1 MNSVVEMKHVTK
13 RYGKIEVLKDVSLT
27 CKAGKI
33 YGLIGRNG
41 SGKTV
46 LLKSICGFV
55 LPTSGEVR
63 VQGQLVG
70 KDVDFPTD
78 IGFIIES
85 PGFLARESGLQNLMH
100 LASIREK
107 ASAEDVRQSMYTVGL
122 DPDLRKPVGKY
133 SMGMRQRLGI
143 AQAIMENPNILILD
157 EPMNGLDNQGVTDIR
172 QVLKQLTGYYP
183 AIFLSGNDGPGN
195 CGIPPHRS
203 SDGQQTPNR
212 HFEGTAQDFREGG
225 IRMAGT
231 IRPSIPVQTILK
243 AVNGE
248 TEALDAVL
256 RHYSSYI
263 RVLSTRPVKDT
274 YGNEFLCV
282 DESMRDQLEA
292 KLRVSIVTA
301 FKVLPV

>member
-1 MNSVVEMKHVTK
+1 MNSVIEMKHVTK

-100 LASIREK
+100 LASIRGK

-172 QVLKQLTGYYP
+172 QVLKQLK
-183 AIFLSGNDGPGN
+183 ASGK
-195 CGIPPHRS
+195 
-203 SDGQQTPNR
+203 
-212 HFEGTAQDFREGG
+212 
-225 IRMAGT
+225 
-231 IRPSIPVQTILK
+231 TILI
-243 AVNGE
+243 ASHFQEDIDLLCDEVYE
-248 TEALDAVL
+248 MDAGIIK
-256 RHYSSYI
+256 R
-263 RVLSTRPVKDT
+263 KKE
-274 YGNEFLCV
+274 G
-282 DESMRDQLEA
+282 
-292 KLRVSIVTA
+292 
-301 FKVLPV
+301 

>member
-1 MNSVVEMKHVTK
+1 MNSVVEIKHVTK

-63 VQGQLVG
+63 VQGQQIG

-100 LASIREK
+100 LASIRGK

-172 QVLKQLTGYYP
+172 QVLKQLK
-183 AIFLSGNDGPGN
+183 ASGK
-195 CGIPPHRS
+195 
-203 SDGQQTPNR
+203 
-212 HFEGTAQDFREGG
+212 
-225 IRMAGT
+225 
-231 IRPSIPVQTILK
+231 TILI
-243 AVNGE
+243 ASHFQEDIDLLCDEVYE
-248 TEALDAVL
+248 MDAGIIK
-256 RHYSSYI
+256 R
-263 RVLSTRPVKDT
+263 KKE
-274 YGNEFLCV
+274 G
-282 DESMRDQLEA
+282 
-292 KLRVSIVTA
+292 
-301 FKVLPV
+301 

>member
-1 MNSVVEMKHVTK
+1 MNSVVEIKHVTK

-63 VQGQLVG
+63 VQGQQVG

-100 LASIREK
+100 LASIRGK

-172 QVLKQLTGYYP
+172 QVLMQLK
-183 AIFLSGNDGPGN
+183 ASGK
-195 CGIPPHRS
+195 
-203 SDGQQTPNR
+203 
-212 HFEGTAQDFREGG
+212 
-225 IRMAGT
+225 
-231 IRPSIPVQTILK
+231 TILI
-243 AVNGE
+243 ASHFQEDIDLLCDEVYE
-248 TEALDAVL
+248 MDAGIIK
-256 RHYSSYI
+256 R
-263 RVLSTRPVKDT
+263 KKE
-274 YGNEFLCV
+274 G
-282 DESMRDQLEA
+282 
-292 KLRVSIVTA
+292 
-301 FKVLPV
+301 

>member
-1 MNSVVEMKHVTK
+1 MNSVVEIKHVTK

-63 VQGQLVG
+63 VQGQQVG

-100 LASIREK
+100 LASIRGK

-143 AQAIMENPNILILD
+143 AQAIMEKPDLLILD
-157 EPMNGLDNQGVTDIR
+157 EPMNGLDNHGVEHIRSVLLSLKEQGVTIVLASHFKEDISYLCDE
-172 QVLKQLTGYYP
+172 VYEMDAGILT
-183 AIFLSGNDGPGN
+183 
-195 CGIPPHRS
+195 
-203 SDGQQTPNR
+203 
-212 HFEGTAQDFREGG
+212 
-225 IRMAGT
+225 RMG
-231 IRPSIPVQTILK
+231 
-243 AVNGE
+243 
-248 TEALDAVL
+248 
-256 RHYSSYI
+256 
-263 RVLSTRPVKDT
+263 
-274 YGNEFLCV
+274 
-282 DESMRDQLEA
+282 
-292 KLRVSIVTA
+292 
-301 FKVLPV
+301 

>member
-1 MNSVVEMKHVTK
+1 MNSVVEIKHVTK

-63 VQGQLVG
+63 VQGQQVG

-100 LASIREK
+100 LASIRGK

-172 QVLKQLTGYYP
+172 QVLKQLK
-183 AIFLSGNDGPGN
+183 ASGK
-195 CGIPPHRS
+195 
-203 SDGQQTPNR
+203 
-212 HFEGTAQDFREGG
+212 
-225 IRMAGT
+225 
-231 IRPSIPVQTILK
+231 TILI
-243 AVNGE
+243 ASHFQEDIDLLYDEVYE
-248 TEALDAVL
+248 MDAGIIK
-256 RHYSSYI
+256 R
-263 RVLSTRPVKDT
+263 KKE
-274 YGNEFLCV
+274 G
-282 DESMRDQLEA
+282 
-292 KLRVSIVTA
+292 
-301 FKVLPV
+301 

>member
-1 MNSVVEMKHVTK
+1 MNSVVEIKHVTK

-100 LASIREK
+100 LASIRGK

-172 QVLKQLTGYYP
+172 QVLKQLK
-183 AIFLSGNDGPGN
+183 ASGK
-195 CGIPPHRS
+195 
-203 SDGQQTPNR
+203 
-212 HFEGTAQDFREGG
+212 
-225 IRMAGT
+225 
-231 IRPSIPVQTILK
+231 TILI
-243 AVNGE
+243 ASHFQEDIDLLCDEVYE
-248 TEALDAVL
+248 MDAGIIK
-256 RHYSSYI
+256 R
-263 RVLSTRPVKDT
+263 KKE
-274 YGNEFLCV
+274 G
-282 DESMRDQLEA
+282 
-292 KLRVSIVTA
+292 
-301 FKVLPV
+301 

>member
-27 CKAGKI
+27 CKTGKI

-63 VQGQLVG
+63 VQGQQIG

-100 LASIREK
+100 LASIRGK
-107 ASAEDVRQSMYTVGL
+107 ASVEDVRQSMYTVGL

-143 AQAIMENPNILILD
+143 AQAIMEKPNLLILD
-157 EPMNGLDNQGVTDIR
+157 EPMNGLDNHGVEHIRSVLLSLKEQGVTI
-172 QVLKQLTGYYP
+172 
-183 AIFLSGNDGPGN
+183 
-195 CGIPPHRS
+195 
-203 SDGQQTPNR
+203 
-212 HFEGTAQDFREGG
+212 
-225 IRMAGT
+225 
-231 IRPSIPVQTILK
+231 
-243 AVNGE
+243 
-248 TEALDAVL
+248 
-256 RHYSSYI
+256 
-263 RVLSTRPVKDT
+263 VLSSHFKEDISYLCDEVYEMDAGVLTRM
-274 YGNEFLCV
+274 G
-282 DESMRDQLEA
+282 
-292 KLRVSIVTA
+292 
-301 FKVLPV
+301 

>member
-63 VQGQLVG
+63 VQGQQIV

-100 LASIREK
+100 LASIRGK
-107 ASAEDVRQSMYTVGL
+107 ASVEDVRQSMYTVGL
-122 DPDLRKPVGKY
+122 DPNLRKPVGKY

-143 AQAIMENPNILILD
+143 AQAIMEKPDLLILD
-157 EPMNGLDNQGVTDIR
+157 EPMNGLDNQGVEHIRSVLLSLKEQGVTIVLASHFKEDISYLCDE
-172 QVLKQLTGYYP
+172 VYEMDAGILT
-183 AIFLSGNDGPGN
+183 
-195 CGIPPHRS
+195 
-203 SDGQQTPNR
+203 
-212 HFEGTAQDFREGG
+212 
-225 IRMAGT
+225 RMG
-231 IRPSIPVQTILK
+231 
-243 AVNGE
+243 
-248 TEALDAVL
+248 
-256 RHYSSYI
+256 
-263 RVLSTRPVKDT
+263 
-274 YGNEFLCV
+274 
-282 DESMRDQLEA
+282 
-292 KLRVSIVTA
+292 
-301 FKVLPV
+301 